1 MKSIFFSTNAALN
14 EIANVYSACTVLT
27 EAITVQQLMQSR
39 SITEPVARSIIAMD
53 ATPSKSD
60 ALQLAKFYLEIQYGE
75 QQPLDALAQIYR
87 EFVAL
92 RQRRQI
98 NAQINAFKTFREFQG
113 QVSARAAARNLKQS
127 AADDL
132 QHLKP
137 DYEDEYIAAYE
148 ANTPAEA
155 CELGKGYSFCI
166 SKQDMSNSFYTYK
179 GSIGD
184 YTNPGDVATGT
195 WFIQLKKRHNGSAV
209 SSEKNDAG
217 KWVNPEHLIVIHY
230 DVDSNMRWTWADN
243 GAQQHGTEEI
253 TKQEMLMKFPEFAP
267 LFGTE
272 SFKGITAGRFTS
284 KEIDTVRLLKLLSS
298 SASAFND
305 ATNVQKELY
314 IKNKSEIPFFN
325 ETYKHLNGAL
335 KNELFKCMNT
345 LTAGM
350 WKIMPDAD
358 KIKIAK
364 IAIQPN
370 VHVRNEEANAKL
382 IECLLALN
390 IQS

>member
-14 EIANVYSACTVLT
+14 EIANVYGACPVLT

-39 SITEPVARSIIAMD
+39 SISEPVARAIIAMD

-60 ALQLAKFYLEIQYGE
+60 ALQLAKFYLEIQYNE
-75 QQPLDALAQIYR
+75 QQPLDELGRIYR
-87 EFVAL
+87 EFATL
-92 RQRRQI
+92 RQHRQI
-98 NAQINAFKTFREFQG
+98 NAQINAFKTFAEFQS
-113 QVSARAAARNLKQS
+113 QVRARAGARKLKQS
-127 AADDL
+127 TAVHL

-166 SKQDMSNSFYTYK
+166 SKQDMRNSFYTYK

-184 YTNPGDVATGT
+184 YTKPGDVATGT
-195 WFIQLKKRHNGSAV
+195 WFIQLKKRLNGSLV
-209 SSEKNDAG
+209 SSEKNNVG
-217 KWVNPEHLIVIHY
+217 EWVNPEHLIVIHY
-230 DVDSNMRWTWADN
+230 DANNDMRWTWADN

-253 TKQEMLMKFPEFAP
+253 TKQRMLQMFPEFAP
-267 LFGTE
+267 LFGAKNY
-272 SFKGITAGRFTS
+272 KGIAAGKFTS
-284 KEIDTVRLLKLLSS
+284 EEIDTVHLLKLLSS

-305 ATNVQKELY
+305 ATNVQKEMY
-314 IKNKSEIPFFN
+314 IKNKRAIPFFK
-325 ETYKHLNGAL
+325 ETYGLLNGAL
-335 KNELFKCMNT
+335 RNELFKCMNT
-345 LTAGM
+345 ITVDA
-350 WKIMPDAD
+350 WNIISDAD

-364 IAIQPN
+364 IALQPN
-370 VHVRNEEANAKL
+370 VHARDQEANVKL